1 MKKGA
6 GRGRRY
12 RFDSCRGHC
21 PCPVE
26 QNGFKTLVCFILT

>member
-21 PCPVE
+21 PCPV
-26 QNGFKTLVCFILT
+26 